1 MHFCSSFSFRPSSLS
16 LSHILSLPL
25 SLSLSLSFRRK
36 NALSN
41 VSYLPNFA
49 TLLATSVK
57 YLSPKRK
64 RGGGFF
70 TGKLFALEAHL
81 KKIAPSSRVLV
92 CMNNLFFW
100 REKEIPR
107 LEGRKVRKALRPPP
121 LPPPPS
127 QSPSFL
133 LLLQQS
139 GKHAIRKER
148 DCFAGAVTSARF
160 FFLSL
165 FLSLPTKKLPYK
177 IGRERERVENC
188 EI

>member
-1 MHFCSSFSFRPSSLS
+1 MHEQSFFLE
-16 LSHILSLPL
+16 
-25 SLSLSLSFRRK
+25 
-36 NALSN
+36 
-41 VSYLPNFA
+41 
-49 TLLATSVK
+49 
-57 YLSPKRK
+57 RK
-64 RGGGFF
+64 RN
-70 TGKLFALEAHL
+70 T
-81 KKIAPSSRVLV
+81 ST
-92 CMNNLFFW
+92 
-100 REKEIPR
+100 
-107 LEGRKVRKALRPPP
+107 GRKESQESIKAPP